1 MKKNH
6 FFIAYA
12 GNKRTEVERIYN
24 SIKDKLNDIEYI
36 VEPFCGTSAFSYYMS
51 LRHPKQF
58 KYILNDNNNYLIEL
72 YKTAQDDNKFNELIL
87 EINNKIIDIDK
98 EKYITIINQPC
109 LSSYIIKNSFYA
121 IRPGL
126 FPLRDSQRMRTDYN
140 YLKDTPIVN
149 FLKTEDI
156 TFYSDNAINIF
167 ETYKDNNKALIFLD
181 PPYVQL
187 NNDFYLDSSTNIYE
201 YLCNNNIKNMRSL
214 IILVLEDNWIIRLLF
229 RQHTF
234 ITYDKLYQTSKKQ
247 TKHLIINNSKTI

>member
-12 GNKRTEVERIYN
+12 GNKRNEVERIYD
-24 SIKDKLNDIEYI
+24 SIKDKLTDIEYI

-51 LRHPKQF
+51 LKHPKKF

-72 YKTAQDDNKFNELIL
+72 YKTAQDDDKFNELIL

-109 LSSYIIKNSFYA
+109 LSSYVIKNTFYA
-121 IRPGL
+121 IRPGM
-126 FPLRDSQRMRTDYN
+126 FPIPGSRKMRTDYN
-140 YLKDTPIVN
+140 YLKDAPIIK

-167 ETYKDNNKALIFLD
+167 EMYNNNDKALIFLD

-201 YLCNNNIKNMRSL
+201 YLCNNSIKNMRSY
-214 IILVLEDNWIIRLLF
+214 IMLVLEDNWIIKLLF
-229 RQHTF
+229 RHHTF
-234 ITYDKLYQTSKKQ
+234 ITYDKLYQASKKQ
-247 TKHLIINNSKTI
+247 TKHLIINNSKAI